1 MELNLLVIRTADPKR
16 LADFYSLFNIA
27 FSYHRHGNSPLHYGA
42 KLGNV
47 LLEIY
52 PLSKTQPSADLN
64 LRTGFSVDDF
74 DAVMERLKL
83 ANVIFDVEP
92 KETDFGFMAVIF
104 DPDGRKIELY
114 KN

>member
-1 MELNLLVIRTADPKR
+1 MELNLLVIRTGDPKR

-27 FSYHRHGNSPLHYGA
+27 FSYHRHGNSPFHYGA
-42 KLGNV
+42 KIGEV

-52 PLSKTQPSADLN
+52 PLSKNQQGADIN

-74 DAVMERLKL
+74 DTVIERLKL
-83 ANVIFDVEP
+83 ANVKFDVEP